1 MSGHMLGTRSE
12 DNIQPGCGEDQIYA
26 AGATDVAT
34 DVATGGTGA
43 DAINGMK
50 GRDRL
55 IRSDGDDVH
64 YTGSFNEVRDAVHCG
79 PGWDT
84 VYREEAL
91 DTVLDDCE
99 EVIRCGAGGGE
110 GGYWAINRMA
120 RRPR

>member
-12 DNIQPGCGEDQIYA
+12 DNIQPGCGEDHIYA
-26 AGATDVAT
+26 AGAIDVAT

-43 DAINGMK
+43 DALNGMK

-55 IRSDGDDVH
+55 VRSDGDAVH
-64 YTGSFNEVRDAVHCG
+64 YTGSLNEVRDADYCG

-84 VYREEAL
+84 VS
-91 DTVLDDCE
+91 DDCV
-99 EVIRCGAGGGE
+99 EVIRCGSGRGE